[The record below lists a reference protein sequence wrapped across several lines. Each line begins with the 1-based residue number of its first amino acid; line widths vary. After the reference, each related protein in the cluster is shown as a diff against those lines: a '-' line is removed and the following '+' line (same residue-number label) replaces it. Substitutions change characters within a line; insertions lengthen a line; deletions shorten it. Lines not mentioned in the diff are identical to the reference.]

1 MTDDYVDDL
10 DTPTEKDLDD
20 LYGSKY
26 LGAAD
31 LGDKKIRTR
40 IAKVR
45 KENLQQ
51 QGKEPRA
58 KFVIYFTTLDKPMVL
73 NATNKNVLVEK
84 LGRDPA
90 KWSNAEVGLYTE
102 LTQYAGKP
110 VKGLR
115 IRVLSAAKAA
125 AKPTP
130 IAKPTAKPAP
140 KPAEA
145 MPLDDPEDPGF
156 QGEDADFNEAAE

>member
-1 MTDDYVDDL
+1 MTDFTDDL

-26 LGAAD
+26 LGATD

-45 KENLQQ
+45 KEALQQ
-51 QGKEPRA
+51 QGKEART
-58 KFVIYFTTLDKPMVL
+58 KFVIYFTTLDKAMVL

-90 KWSNAEVGLYTE
+90 KWVNAEIGLYTE
-102 LTQYAGKP
+102 LTQFGGKP

-115 IRVLSAAKAA
+115 IRVLSVPKAA
-125 AKPTP
+125 AKPEP
-130 IAKPTAKPAP
+130 IAKPAP